1 MPGHYG
7 DKKKKGT
14 KKVSKG
20 LAALAKKRPKVAAAI
35 MKNKKK
41 KYWLRRKKP
50 RVMVVHLINHTNQNH
65 PAHMCQHPVR
75 NWLKVRVCSL
85 PLTLMI

>member
-7 DKKKKGT
+7 DKKKKAPAK

-35 MKNKKK
+35 MKNK
-41 KYWLRRKKP
+41 RKK
-50 RVMVVHLINHTNQNH
+50 
-65 PAHMCQHPVR
+65 
-75 NWLKVRVCSL
+75 
-85 PLTLMI
+85 

>member
-7 DKKKKGT
+7 KATKKKPTK

-41 KYWLRRKKP
+41 K
-50 RVMVVHLINHTNQNH
+50 
-65 PAHMCQHPVR
+65 
-75 NWLKVRVCSL
+75 
-85 PLTLMI
+85 

>member
-7 DKKKKGT
+7 TKKNSAPK

-35 MKNKKK
+35 MKNK
-41 KYWLRRKKP
+41 RKK
-50 RVMVVHLINHTNQNH
+50 
-65 PAHMCQHPVR
+65 
-75 NWLKVRVCSL
+75 
-85 PLTLMI
+85 

>member
-7 DKKKKGT
+7 DKKKKGTT

-35 MKNKKK
+35 MKNKNKK
-41 KYWLRRKKP
+41 K
-50 RVMVVHLINHTNQNH
+50 
-65 PAHMCQHPVR
+65 
-75 NWLKVRVCSL
+75 
-85 PLTLMI
+85 